1 MKKIFLILLIF
12 PISIFC
18 QDEKSEIF
26 QEVNGIVLAG
36 PDNDFKITGN
46 LDWTK
51 GVESIKVTYLKG
63 NGIQNSQMSR
73 EESTE
78 YYKSLCKDGTRYTE
92 FYDFNKSEMEG
103 EELIL
108 CRQKGDFTATGFTL
122 VYKDGFTYTIIAN
135 AAPFDYNRVAY
146 LLMYMW
152 NRIHFSE

>member
-63 NGIQNSQMSR
+63 NGIQNS
-73 EESTE
+73 
-78 YYKSLCKDGTRYTE
+78 
-92 FYDFNKSEMEG
+92 
-103 EELIL
+103 
-108 CRQKGDFTATGFTL
+108 
-122 VYKDGFTYTIIAN
+122 
-135 AAPFDYNRVAY
+135 
-146 LLMYMW
+146 
-152 NRIHFSE
+152 